1 MTPAVPW
8 PAEAIRQAVAP
19 QLPGFS
25 VEVLPKIDSSNSEL
39 MRRSR
44 AGHTEPTL
52 LVAERQTAGRGRLG
66 RQWHSPPDSS
76 LTFSLGLVLSPA
88 DWGGL
93 SLAVGTSLADS
104 LAQATGADLRIKW
117 PNDVWLG
124 EDKLAGV
131 LVETAGA
138 GQATQGRYV
147 VVGVGLNVKQP
158 APGWLPPASAEPA
171 SASPA
176 LPAQKPAWL
185 QDAAPEMNA
194 PSALEAVAANLVA
207 DLQRFEQLG
216 FAAFAP
222 RFAQR
227 DALAGRELLLSDGR
241 RGWARGVSATGT
253 LRLEIHGR
261 VQEVLSGE
269 VSVRPVPSA

>member
-1 MTPAVPW
+1 MQLVVRW
-8 PAEAIRQAVAP
+8 PAEAIWQAVVP
-19 QLPGFS
+19 YLPGFT
-25 VEVLPKIDSSNSEL
+25 VEVLPEIDSSNSEL

-44 AGHTEPTL
+44 AGQSYPTL

-66 RQWHSPPDSS
+66 RQWHSPPGSS
-76 LTFSLGLVLSPA
+76 LTFSLGLVLNPA

-124 EDKLAGV
+124 GNKLAGV

-138 GQATQGRYV
+138 GQATPGRYV
-147 VVGVGLNVKQP
+147 VVGVGLNVRQP
-158 APGWLPPASAEPA
+158 EPGWAPPASADQV
-171 SASPA
+171 
-176 LPAQKPAWL
+176 LPAQAPAWL
-185 QDAAPEMNA
+185 QDAAEMDA
-194 PSALEAVAANLVA
+194 PAALLAVAARLVA

-216 FAAFAP
+216 FAAFAQ

-227 DALAGRELLLSDGR
+227 DALAGREVLLSDGR
-241 RGWARGVSATGT
+241 RGWASGVSASGA
-253 LRLEIHGR
+253 LRLDVLGPIDEMISG
-261 VQEVLSGE
+261 EVISGE
-269 VSVRPVPSA
+269 VSVRPVP

>member
-1 MTPAVPW
+1 MAPW
-8 PAEAIRQAVAP
+8 
-19 QLPGFS
+19 LPGLT
-25 VEVLPKIDSSNSEL
+25 VEVLPEIDSSNSEL

-44 AGHTEPTL
+44 AGHTAPTL

-66 RQWHSPPDSS
+66 RQWHSPPGSS
-76 LTFSLGLVLSPA
+76 LTFSLGLVLNPA

-117 PNDVWLG
+117 PNDLWLAG
-124 EDKLAGV
+124 HKRAGV

-138 GQATQGRYV
+138 APAWPGRYV
-147 VVGVGLNVKQP
+147 VVGVGLNVRQP
-158 APGWLPPASAEPA
+158 QPGWLPPASADQT
-171 SASPA
+171 
-176 LPAQKPAWL
+176 LPAQTPAWL
-185 QDAAPEMNA
+185 QEVAEMDA
-194 PSALEAVAANLVA
+194 PSALQAVAANLVA

-222 RFAQR
+222 RFARR

-241 RGWARGVSATGT
+241 RGRAAGVSDTGA
-253 LRLEIHGR
+253 LRLEVHGR
-261 VQEVLSGE
+261 VEEVLSGE
-269 VSVRPVPSA
+269 VSVRPVPSV